1 MSVSQ
6 ISQKMQTKMSPNKN
20 ATQIIKKN
28 KKMNYEK
35 EELTRIRARR
45 RNELEGEQT
54 KRQDELSNIGG
65 NTKTKLD
72 GG

>member
-1 MSVSQ
+1 
-6 ISQKMQTKMSPNKN
+6 
-20 ATQIIKKN
+20 
-28 KKMNYEK
+28 MNYEK
-35 EELTRIRARR
+35 EEVTRIRARW